1 MCIGLFLGCFCLA
14 RAVVPLVR
22 FQQPL
27 PILPTPGEHL
37 IRVRPCARDTRATD
51 AHAPTSLQ
59 RLVAS
64 PSTECRRRYPRSVHY
79 PPRHNRKSTH
89 ARYTP
94 SL

>member
-27 PILPTPGEHL
+27 PILPAAGEHL
-37 IRVRPCARDTRATD
+37 IRVRPCARATRATD
-51 AHAPTSLQ
+51 AQAPTSLQ

-64 PSTECRRRYPRSVHY
+64 GELILWQVLS
-79 PPRHNRKSTH
+79 
-89 ARYTP
+89 AM
-94 SL
+94 